1 MQINLAGRFRRK
13 LTRPRG
19 EPWEGFVMSRRVKD
33 FIEVKDLTS
42 LDALI
47 ERLQEVRARLPNE
60 AEPEV
65 KMRGDDIFGRHI
77 CVSYYRPQTA
87 EEAECDAR
95 YAEAYRQSRERE
107 LNRLQD
113 ELGFCPVPARRTG
126 K

>member
-1 MQINLAGRFRRK
+1 
-13 LTRPRG
+13 
-19 EPWEGFVMSRRVKD
+19 MSKRVKD
-33 FIEVKDLTS
+33 FIEVKDCTS

-47 ERLQEVRARLPNE
+47 ERLIEVRGNLPAG

-77 CVSYYRPQTA
+77 CVSFSRPQTA

-107 LNRLQD
+107 LTRLHD
-113 ELGFCPVPARRTG
+113 ELGFCPVPQRAGRQRLRIVA
-126 K
+126 

>member
-1 MQINLAGRFRRK
+1 
-13 LTRPRG
+13 
-19 EPWEGFVMSRRVKD
+19 MSRRVKD

-47 ERLQEVRARLPNE
+47 ERLKEVRDGLPQG

-77 CVSYYRPQTA
+77 CVSFYRPQTDA
-87 EEAECDAR
+87 EAECDAR

-113 ELGFCPVPARRTG
+113 ELGICPVPARRTG
-126 K
+126 KLRIVA

>member
-1 MQINLAGRFRRK
+1 
-13 LTRPRG
+13 
-19 EPWEGFVMSRRVKD
+19 MSRRVKD
-33 FIEVKDLTS
+33 FIEIKDVTS

-47 ERLQEVRARLPNE
+47 ERLKDVRESLPKE

-77 CVSYYRPQTA
+77 SVSYYRPQTA

-113 ELGFCPVPARRTG
+113 ELGFCPVTRHAPNLRIVA
-126 K
+126 